1 MKKLTTSRFIEKA
14 IAVHGDRYDYSK
26 VVYCDSKKKIEI
38 VCKTHG
44 SFFQRPNNH
53 WEGQQ
58 GCPVCAGNIQ
68 LTTEIFIYRANEI
81 HGEKYDYSKAT
92 YVNNK
97 TKIAIICA
105 IHGIFQQTPIHH
117 LYEAKGCDVCG
128 GTKEHT
134 TETFIEQSKKIH
146 GEKYDYS
153 KATYVNNKTKIA
165 IICAIHGI
173 FQQTPN
179 SHLCGSGCFACRESS
194 GERKIANYLD
204 KKGLRFEREKRFE
217 SCKLKRSLPFDFYIA
232 DSNILIEFDGRQ
244 HFQVISYFGGDDTFA
259 LNSKK
264 DNIKTKW
271 AFDNGYK
278 LIRIP
283 YMEKDNIELILDKEL
298 S

>member
-68 LTTEIFIYRANEI
+68 LTTEIFIYRANE
-81 HGEKYDYSKAT
+81 
-92 YVNNK
+92 
-97 TKIAIICA
+97 
-105 IHGIFQQTPIHH
+105 
-117 LYEAKGCDVCG
+117 
-128 GTKEHT
+128 
-134 TETFIEQSKKIH
+134 IH